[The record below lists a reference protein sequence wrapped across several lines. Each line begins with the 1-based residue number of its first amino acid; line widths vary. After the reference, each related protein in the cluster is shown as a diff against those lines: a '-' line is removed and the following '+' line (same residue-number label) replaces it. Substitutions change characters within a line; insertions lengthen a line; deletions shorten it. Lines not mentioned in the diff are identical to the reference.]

1 MLHAIYVVG
10 VMVIAPI
17 LCVSIEYIR
26 KRKTANPNLILLIC
40 KWFMFWSIGVRSV
53 TAGLMQTLNPAYT
66 ERLLNVG
73 TENMLIIQELGF
85 ANLGVGVIAMISLF
99 VPAFRKPAAV
109 AGGIFLMG
117 AAILHLLRLS
127 IIEFGE
133 VMSLAGDLLI
143 VAVAVLTLVYKEK
156 GQET

>member
-1 MLHAIYVVG
+1 M
-10 VMVIAPI
+10 
-17 LCVSIEYIR
+17 
-26 KRKTANPNLILLIC
+26 
-40 KWFMFWSIGVRSV
+40 

-85 ANLGVGVIAMISLF
+85 ANLGIGVIAMISLF

-109 AGGIFLMG
+109 AGGIFLTG

-143 VAVAVLTLVYKEK
+143 VAVAVLTLAYKDK